1 MARQFYGRY
10 KVARQ
15 KAALRNNTRVIKNF
29 EQDALAMVKDAS
41 VASLQQLAPL
51 LLEQAINEAGF
62 SDYTG
67 VLINSYMVGL
77 MINGRFV
84 NVSNINRYAKGAH
97 IIATNETHWSSFGMP
112 GTTKIKKGRPY
123 HRNGFVSGTK
133 LHRYRHGRGDIDNR
147 LNKKTYWLIQN
158 RMRRNPKS
166 TEFMP
171 FRESEFKQQGF
182 GSAIT
187 KMKGMRGSIREGAE
201 LILANGAPYAEFVH
215 QFNRGSKVF
224 LSNLRNVSFVSITR
238 KQLERAIV
246 AHRINQKYGS
256 TGGSK
261 LYPSSHFIPY

>member
-10 KVARQ
+10 KGARQ
-15 KAALRNNTRVIKNF
+15 KAELRNNKRVIKNF

-77 MINGRFV
+77 MINGQFV
-84 NVSNINRYAKGAH
+84 NTTNVNRYATRH
-97 IIATNETHWSSFGMP
+97 ISTEQTFWNSYGLP
-112 GTTKIKKGRPY
+112 GTIRIKKGRPY
-123 HRNGFVSGTK
+123 NKSINSVNKSGK
-133 LHRYRHGRGDIDNR
+133 GARRYEHTTYRKGSDIR
-147 LNKKTYWLIQN
+147 WLIQN
-158 RMRRNPKS
+158 RNRRNLKS
-166 TEFMP
+166 TEFMT
-171 FRESEFKQQGF
+171 FNQEQFDARGYGWDKSRL
-182 GSAIT
+182 
-187 KMKGMRGSIREGAE
+187 KGMRSGNINTGVE
-201 LILANGAPYAEFVH
+201 LVLTNGAPYAEQVH

-238 KQLERAIV
+238 KQLERAII

-261 LYPSSHFIPY
+261 LYPTSHFIPY

>member
-15 KAALRNNTRVIKNF
+15 KAALLNNKRVIKNF

-84 NVSNINRYAKGAH
+84 NTANVSRNATRH
-97 IIATNETHWSSFGMP
+97 ISTEQTFWKSYGMP
-112 GTTKIKKGRPY
+112 GTIRIKKGKLYARKHTRTYMKMHYMRPENLPV
-123 HRNGFVSGTK
+123 RPGTK
-133 LHRYRHGRGDIDNR
+133 YRYM
-147 LNKKTYWLIQN
+147 IQN
-158 RMRRNPKS
+158 RNRRNLKS
-166 TEFMP
+166 TEFMT
-171 FRESEFKQQGF
+171 FNQEQFDARGYGWDKSRL
-182 GSAIT
+182 
-187 KMKGMRGSIREGAE
+187 KGMRSGNIHTGVE
-201 LILANGAPYAEFVH
+201 LVLTNGAPYAQQVH
-215 QFNRGSKVF
+215 MFNEGSKVF
-224 LSNLRNVSFVSITR
+224 PTNMRHVSFVTITR
-238 KQLERAIV
+238 KQLERAII

-256 TGGSK
+256 KGGTRLTPTS
-261 LYPSSHFIPY
+261 YMPPIY

>member
-77 MINGRFV
+77 MINGQFVNTV
-84 NVSNINRYAKGAH
+84 NVSRNATRH
-97 IIATNETHWSSFGMP
+97 ISTEKTFWNSYGMP
-112 GTTKIKKGRPY
+112 GTIRIKKGKLYARKHKRTYMKMHYMRPENLP
-123 HRNGFVSGTK
+123 RRPGTK
-133 LHRYRHGRGDIDNR
+133 YRYM
-147 LNKKTYWLIQN
+147 IQN
-158 RMRRNPKS
+158 RNRRNLKS
-166 TEFMP
+166 TEFMTFNQEQFDP
-171 FRESEFKQQGF
+171 RGF
-182 GSAIT
+182 GWNKSRL
-187 KMKGMRGSIREGAE
+187 KGMRSGNIHTGVE
-201 LILANGAPYAEFVH
+201 LVLTNGAPYAQQVH
-215 QFNRGSKVF
+215 LFNEGSKVF
-224 LSNLRNVSFVSITR
+224 PTNMRHVSFVTITR
-238 KQLERAIV
+238 KQLERAII

-256 TGGSK
+256 KGGSR
-261 LYPSSHFIPY
+261 LTPTSYMPPIY